1 MVKQTQTKR
10 KPGSGGVRPGAGR
23 PPKGPAARI
32 TTSVTLLP
40 SELEDL
46 RFLRSRGIDTNVIL
60 GRYIATL
67 AAQHREALAD
77 SG

>member
-1 MVKQTQTKR
+1 MAEAKKETR
-10 KPGSGGVRPGAGR
+10 GGARPGAGR

-60 GRYIATL
+60 GRLIADL
-67 AAQHREALAD
+67 ATAHREAIAD
-77 SG
+77 SE

>member
-1 MVKQTQTKR
+1 MENKKTR

-46 RFLRSRGIDTNVIL
+46 RFLRSRGIDTNVVL
-60 GRYIATL
+60 GRLIADL
-67 AAQHREALAD
+67 ATAHREAIAD
-77 SG
+77 SE